1 MEKIVEPEIPEH
13 AENKEIVK
21 KKNKKKRLWTIIGI
35 VVLFLVIAGGVGGGY
50 LIHLS
55 NTSPQFCSTCHI
67 MDFNVNSYLTS
78 NDMDNVHYQA
88 GVECKECHDYP
99 VKAEV
104 TSGIKFL
111 VGDYTV
117 DKEGKL
123 LPVSYDNTMCFK
135 CHISYEHLG
144 ISTDFL
150 YRNPHKNHNGELAC
164 KTCHVSH
171 GDQIDYCSQCHDNGD
186 QRMIGGEITP
196 RGTIK

>member
-1 MEKIVEPEIPEH
+1 MENISEPEK
-13 AENKEIVK
+13 AEQLERKEITK
-21 KKNKKKRLWTIIGI
+21 KKNKKKRVWTVIGI
-35 VVLFLVIAGGVGGGY
+35 VVLFLIITGGVGAGY

-55 NTSPQFCSTCHI
+55 NSSPQFCSTCHI

-78 NDMDNVHYQA
+78 NDMDNIHYQA

-117 DKEGKL
+117 DAEGKL

-135 CHISYEHLG
+135 CHISYQHVAY
-144 ISTDFL
+144 STDFL
-150 YRNPHKNHNGELAC
+150 AKNPHKSHNGELAC

-171 GDQIDYCSQCHDNGD
+171 GAQIDYCSQCHENGD
-186 QRMIGGEITP
+186 QRMIGGRFTP